1 MGSKTLTLA
10 ALLCCLGL
18 WGCKARYLAGDEVGL
33 KQRRELIEQV
43 EELRAAQASCLAEAK
58 GSLDD
63 LEAEE
68 LEDGPEVAGRIR
80 ASLGEIL
87 RSVEQLEE
95 SSDRIYARWDAA
107 IAKAEPEVLAEK
119 ARERRGQTLERQQQV
134 DGQRR
139 LLHLQEQLL
148 LAELEGRAAD
158 GATPLLTAELRDR
171 GVRGKALLEASMDEA
186 DEFIAAE
193 RRKSR

>member
-1 MGSKTLTLA
+1 MTRIDFS
-10 ALLCCLGL
+10 
-18 WGCKARYLAGDEVGL
+18 KARYLAGDEVGL
-33 KQRRELIEQV
+33 KQRRQLIEQV

-95 SSDRIYARWDAA
+95 SSDSIYARWDAA
-107 IAKAEPEVLAEK
+107 IAKAEPEVLAER
-119 ARERRGQTLERQQQV
+119 ARGRRGQTLERQQQ
-134 DGQRR
+134 
-139 LLHLQEQLL
+139 LL
-148 LAELEGRAAD
+148 LKVAHCTMKNLHWTLSWR
-158 GATPLLTAELRDR
+158 PLGTFPKLPLPEHKLNPK
-171 GVRGKALLEASMDEA
+171 GL
-186 DEFIAAE
+186 I
-193 RRKSR
+193 